1 MSVAQGERTDGK
13 LKVLVLAMELT
24 TYTLQITKN
33 QKVFKPEY
41 NTAITNDII
50 HAAKQIFSLAWRAN
64 NIRVVDQSDPDGE
77 ADRLKERLR
86 LQEEAIEWCNE
97 MLPMIQ
103 IAKAVFHLSNKRVKY
118 WGERTI
124 EVRTY
129 LRNWR
134 TADKKRYKK

>member
-64 NIRVVDQSDPDGE
+64 NIRVVDPSDPDGE
-77 ADRLKERLR
+77 SGFPSIKQASEVLGRTHHRGADVPKKLANRR
-86 LQEEAIEWCNE
+86 QET
-97 MLPMIQ
+97 L
-103 IAKAVFHLSNKRVKY
+103 
-118 WGERTI
+118 
-124 EVRTY
+124 
-129 LRNWR
+129 
-134 TADKKRYKK
+134 